1 MYRYGIHSLNEVRR
15 DRKPKKKKKLSINQF
30 TQAKKKKEAKKL
42 EAEPA
47 LRSSSLV
54 L

>member
-15 DRKPKKKKKLSINQF
+15 DRKPKKKKLSINQF